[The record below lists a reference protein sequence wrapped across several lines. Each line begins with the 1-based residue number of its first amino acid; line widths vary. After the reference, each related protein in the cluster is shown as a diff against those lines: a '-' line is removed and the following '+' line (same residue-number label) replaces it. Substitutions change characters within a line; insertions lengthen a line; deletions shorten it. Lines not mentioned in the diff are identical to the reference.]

1 MVTLNTAARAARA
14 RESFD
19 HRCEVLRDSLQDRDF
34 LGNKGLGNE
43 IGFHVF
49 CYDPSL
55 EFEMRDLVG
64 RIEHESERGQLPCR
78 IKQVNLYDALL
89 TICEQKRILPAIPKQ
104 EFKTGTKRQIEQL
117 KKVCSPAA
125 FASCILE
132 QTLPHEPGDVIV
144 ITGVG
149 EVFPLLRV
157 HDLFNNM
164 LAEFDR
170 VPVIAMFPGSYNG
183 QSFRLFNQ
191 LSADSYYRALAI
203 D

>member
-1 MVTLNTAARAARA
+1 MANLNATAHATRA
-14 RESFD
+14 RESFV
-19 HRCEVLRDSLQDRDF
+19 HRCQVLRDSLQDPDF
-34 LGNKGLGNE
+34 LANKGLGNE

-55 EFEMRDLVG
+55 EFEMRDLVAQV
-64 RIEHESERGQLPCR
+64 EREAASGKLPCC
-78 IKQVNLYDALL
+78 IKQVNLYNVLL
-89 TICEQKRILPAIPKQ
+89 AICEKKRILSRVAPLELKI
-104 EFKTGTKRQIEQL
+104 GTKDQTVQL
-117 KKVCSPAA
+117 KKVCSPEA
-125 FASCILE
+125 FTKHILE
-132 QTLPHEPGDVIV
+132 QTLPHEPGDVIL

-170 VPVIAMFPGSYNG
+170 VPVVAMFPGAYNG

-191 LSADSYYRALAI
+191 LSADNYYRALAI

>member
-1 MVTLNTAARAARA
+1 MASPNATTRAARA
-14 RESFD
+14 REDFE
-19 HRCEVLRDSLQDRDF
+19 HRGQVLRDSLRDADF
-34 LGNKGLGNE
+34 LANKGLGNE

-49 CYDPSL
+49 CYDPAL
-55 EFEMRDLVG
+55 EFEMRDLVAQV
-64 RIEHESERGQLPCR
+64 EHEAEAGKLPCR

-89 TICEQKRILPAIPKQ
+89 AICEQKRILPAIPRQ
-104 EFKTGTKRQIEQL
+104 ELKTGTKRQIDQL

-125 FASCILE
+125 FASHILE
-132 QTLPHEPGDVIV
+132 QTAPHEPGDVIL

-170 VPVIAMFPGSYNG
+170 VPVVAMFPGAYNG
-183 QSFRLFNQ
+183 QSFRLFNK
-191 LSADSYYRALAI
+191 LSADNYYRALEIA
-203 D
+203 